1 MFSLESFS
9 SRRPSRAFRT
19 FFSLTLLGL
28 APSLGLAQSSSNLP
42 DAPATQASPAKNNN
56 PALGTVPVSE
66 LPTDKRQTKRILGV
80 MPNYRAVSVDAI
92 HPKSTA
98 TEKLKVATAE
108 SLDYSSFVFTG
119 ALAGISMAEDSYP
132 EFRQGAVGYG
142 RYYWHMFVDKAD
154 GNYLT
159 IFVIPTLTREDP
171 RYYTMGHGGFL
182 KRTAYA
188 FTRVLITPTDSGSN
202 TLNLSE
208 IVGKGAAS
216 GIANFYYPDEYRT
229 WTKTGQRWEWQIYRD
244 GATNIFR
251 EFWPDINAHVF
262 HGKG

>member
-1 MFSLESFS
+1 
-9 SRRPSRAFRT
+9 
-19 FFSLTLLGL
+19 
-28 APSLGLAQSSSNLP
+28 
-42 DAPATQASPAKNNN
+42 
-56 PALGTVPVSE
+56 
-66 LPTDKRQTKRILGV
+66 

-132 EFRQGAVGYG
+132 EFRQGAAGYG